1 MKIYIIRECCAP
13 EFQLCHGFLSI
24 HLMLSNAQ
32 KKLDFL
38 KKKDPY
44 TYQYLEICS
53 GYLRK

>member
-1 MKIYIIRECCAP
+1 MKIYIIREVCAP

-32 KKLDFL
+32 KKLEFL

-44 TYQYLEICS
+44 TYQNLEINQ